1 MSGQSIDINDPN
13 ALRRA
18 GLDALSKALG
28 PVGMARFLHLFDRG
42 VGDYTSE
49 RERWLDDWDLDRIF
63 ENVDRRRK
71 QDAPTP

>member
-1 MSGQSIDINDPN
+1 MSGQTIDINDLN

-18 GLDALSKALG
+18 GIDALSKALG

-49 RERWLDDWDLDRIF
+49 REQWLGDWDLDKIF
-63 ENVDRRRK
+63 DEVDRHQK
-71 QDAPTP
+71 KEEPAP